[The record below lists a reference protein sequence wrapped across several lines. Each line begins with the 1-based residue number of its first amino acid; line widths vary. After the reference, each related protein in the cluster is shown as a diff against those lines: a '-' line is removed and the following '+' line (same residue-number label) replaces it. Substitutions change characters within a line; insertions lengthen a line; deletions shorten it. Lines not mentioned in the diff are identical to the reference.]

1 MAKIPTVQYN
11 LDYSTDGYEFFVTA
25 NIPQEN
31 KQIGHAVS
39 YLKAINIE
47 NDTVTICFPGE
58 EHFVWVESE
67 FRNHGIGTAMI
78 RYTGDIIKATYYG
91 SVKRT
96 LAYAITSEQS
106 LPYYKKVFGAQVLLN
121 TGVNGQL
128 RQIKF
133 EI

>member
-1 MAKIPTVQYN
+1 MAKISTVQYN

-25 NIPQEN
+25 NIPEN
-31 KQIGHAVS
+31 GRQIGHAVS
-39 YLKAINIE
+39 YLKGINTE
-47 NDTVTICFPGE
+47 NDTATICFPGE
-58 EHFVWVESE
+58 ENFVWVEPE

-78 RYTGDIIKATYYG
+78 RYTGNIIKETYPG
-91 SVKRT
+91 SVTRT
-96 LAYAITSEQS
+96 LAFAVTSEQS